1 MNVQSHPVSSIV
13 VAGEQHLLGAKQLAG
28 QHKHELGF
36 VNREILRK
44 AIAAQSLLVAL
55 ADCEVPTQL
64 AGMLHF
70 YQRRDDVVTLYT
82 IAVAEPYR
90 HCGIGRS
97 LFEELVHIAH
107 ISGKAYIRL
116 KCPTDLPANLFYEKL
131 GLELVTVEEGKQ
143 RPLNVWCYKVSKQHV
158 FVSG

>member
-1 MNVQSHPVSSIV
+1 MNVQSHLVSSV
-13 VAGEQHLLGAKQLAG
+13 MVAGEQHLPGAKQLAD
-28 QHKHELGF
+28 QHKRELGF

-55 ADCEVPTQL
+55 TDCGVPTQL

-70 YQRRDDVVTLYT
+70 YQRRDDIVTLYS

-90 HCGIGRS
+90 RYGIGS
-97 LFEELVHIAH
+97 LLFEELVHIAH

-131 GLELVTVEEGKQ
+131 GLELITVEEGKQ

-158 FVSG
+158 FVS